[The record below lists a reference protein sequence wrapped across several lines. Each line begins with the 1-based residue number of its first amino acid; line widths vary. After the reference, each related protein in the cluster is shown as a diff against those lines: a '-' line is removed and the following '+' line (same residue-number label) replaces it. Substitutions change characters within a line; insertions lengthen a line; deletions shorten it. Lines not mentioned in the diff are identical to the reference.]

1 MDTLGWKAAC
11 GEVVFNEASS
21 TAETLVN
28 GGSAHYIPFLDPGAG
43 ALKSALT
50 ETSIPIVNTWL
61 QDISEPCIKPPPG
74 FNRKGI
80 PTQPSQNPKIPATT
94 RQEIPLRRQAPT
106 GPRSTYA
113 TVLSG
118 KSKPTGANISAAGV
132 GPGPQPLRG
141 IPGFPGQQAPQNRT
155 APLGSGRLQN
165 GKIGNGSTWGF
176 GMPVNGAPGLPNPQ
190 SRPTS
195 AATTSFAQT
204 IGGSQPATP
213 LDLSEF
219 PSLSGAPRPQY
230 QNPGQAVW
238 ANANQRATQHIPV
251 QRPQQQPAD
260 IQIPAQEQPPSQ
272 QPQEQTQQTPEDLF
286 PSGSQFSNGLDDYRH
301 GGQGGVGQLS
311 GSSLPQTGNIDEFP
325 PLSRNDNGD
334 IGQDRR
340 GNLMQNA
347 AFGGYTNGNA
357 FAQQSNQMQN
367 RQALQGGQQDSGR
380 SSTLVDRILS
390 PSALASGA
398 MSTSRSPAESMRQS
412 QGVLSEQD
420 LNANNRLNQN
430 GNIFSGL
437 QDSQMTMKPD
447 SFTQQR
453 QPSQPQQ
460 TSSRLQ
466 QQQGGFGGDLVDSPG
481 AVQTPD
487 QLPLSQMSEL
497 DRFGLAGILAMVR
510 NDNQDL
516 ASLAIGQDLT
526 QLGLDLNS
534 SDPLY
539 PTFAS
544 PFAES
549 GSRPMQPE
557 FNLPQCYTVHN
568 VHKLDTKVPSFSDET
583 LFYMFYT
590 MPRDVMQ
597 EVAAGELTNRNWRY
611 HKDAKM
617 WLTKDVNYGDPTPI
631 SPGAER
637 GSYIFFDPYTWQRT
651 RREFI
656 LRYDALDN
664 HIPIRSNGAAM
675 A

>member
-1 MDTLGWKAAC
+1 M
-11 GEVVFNEASS
+11 
-21 TAETLVN
+21 
-28 GGSAHYIPFLDPGAG
+28 
-43 ALKSALT
+43 
-50 ETSIPIVNTWL
+50 
-61 QDISEPCIKPPPG
+61 
-74 FNRKGI
+74 NR
-80 PTQPSQNPKIPATT
+80 P
-94 RQEIPLRRQAPT
+94 
-106 GPRSTYA
+106 
-113 TVLSG
+113 
-118 KSKPTGANISAAGV
+118 

-141 IPGFPGQQAPQNRT
+141 IPGFPGQQAPQSRA

-165 GKIGNGSTWGF
+165 GKIGNGPSWGY
-176 GMPVNGAPGLPNPQ
+176 GMPVNGAPRLPNPQ
-190 SRPTS
+190 ARPTS

-230 QNPGQAVW
+230 QNPSQAVW
-238 ANANQRATQHIPV
+238 ANANQRATQHTPV
-251 QRPQQQPAD
+251 QRPQQQQPAD
-260 IQIPAQEQPPSQ
+260 LQISAQQQQQPPQ
-272 QPQEQTQQTPEDLF
+272 QQQEHAQQNAEDI
-286 PSGSQFSNGLDDYRH
+286 FS
-301 GGQGGVGQLS
+301 
-311 GSSLPQTGNIDEFP
+311 
-325 PLSRNDNGD
+325 SRNENGD
-334 IGQDRR
+334 VGQDRR
-340 GNLMQNA
+340 GSLMQSA
-347 AFGGYTNGNA
+347 AFGSYTNGHA
-357 FAQQSNQMQN
+357 FAPQSNQQN
-367 RQALQGGQQDSGR
+367 RQGVSAGQQDSGR

-390 PSALASGA
+390 PSSIGSAA
-398 MSTSRSPAESMRQS
+398 MSAARSTAESMRQG

-420 LNANNRLNQN
+420 LNN
-430 GNIFSGL
+430 GNNSLFSGL
-437 QDSQMTMKPD
+437 QDSQITLKPG
-447 SFTQQR
+447 SFTEHQQQR
-453 QPSQPQQ
+453 LPSQSQP

-466 QQQGGFGGDLVDSPG
+466 QQQSGFGGDLVDSPG
-481 AVQTPD
+481 TAQTPD
-487 QLPLSQMSEL
+487 HLPLSEMSEL
-497 DRFGLAGILAMVR
+497 DRFGLAGLLAMSK

-516 ASLAIGQDLT
+516 TSLANGQDLT

-557 FNLPQCYTVHN
+557 FALPQCYTVHN

-611 HKDAKM
+611 HKDLKV

-637 GSYIFFDPYTWQRT
+637 GSYIFFNPSTWQRT
-651 RREFI
+651 RQEFI

-664 HIPIRSNGAAM
+664 HIPVRSNGIAM